1 MYIMNSS
8 IQERGRKLTVLCT
21 WIISSIVFCLLTRIA
36 RENEN
41 LNNLAISDH
50 SNSTLTY
57 NILCSSTAFLRSWGS
72 YRARCIQFKSWLDTT
87 RCAPSVN
94 IVLGELPPESNS
106 SIQYNATMYVK
117 WVPPVQANLGRTFVD
132 VVDQFM
138 ISGRSIPMDFEV
150 IVQGM
155 IHGTERFPNHKSH
168 AIEHWYSSYPLDMNN
183 IDPEYVPEIVEKDI
197 LQVGTVCAGCP
208 MPTNGNLSSV
218 NMVMIDEAKE
228 GGIEQWFVKYLSGD
242 GWTEEKMS
250 KMIEDPR
257 YGKERLYTAV
267 FQMFDVLIITPKKDR
282 NKLRYGSIQRITSQM
297 RSGTPVLVRAEG
309 LAFISFVEYHNYS
322 CVYSDN
328 TYSGYQTLEQALVL
342 MKDVNYRKKCQNEGL
357 KISLDFSPNV
367 IGKELLRVLGYNE
380 SFNC

>member
-1 MYIMNSS
+1 
-8 IQERGRKLTVLCT
+8 
-21 WIISSIVFCLLTRIA
+21 
-36 RENEN
+36 
-41 LNNLAISDH
+41 
-50 SNSTLTY
+50 
-57 NILCSSTAFLRSWGS
+57 
-72 YRARCIQFKSWLDTT
+72 
-87 RCAPSVN
+87 
-94 IVLGELPPESNS
+94 
-106 SIQYNATMYVK
+106 
-117 WVPPVQANLGRTFVD
+117 
-132 VVDQFM
+132 
-138 ISGRSIPMDFEV
+138 
-150 IVQGM
+150 
-155 IHGTERFPNHKSH
+155 
-168 AIEHWYSSYPLDMNN
+168 
-183 IDPEYVPEIVEKDI
+183 
-197 LQVGTVCAGCP
+197 
-208 MPTNGNLSSV
+208 
-218 NMVMIDEAKE
+218 MIDEAKE

-267 FQMFDVLIITPKKDR
+267 FQMFDVLIVTPKKDR

-309 LAFISFVEYHNYS
+309 LAFTSFVEYHNYS